1 MSKRRDAGANRR
13 IPSRRIS
20 HFYFKEEFDLKP
32 PSPPPAKRSLQWLV
46 PVLPIAV
53 FCASIVLAVAFT
65 IQDTKQHGPAVE
77 SLKTEAFRWAVNR
90 AMSAAELTQTANSR
104 DEWSIVTT
112 WWKEAI
118 DLMAAVPKSHPKYQ
132 LAQQKV
138 EEYQQNLTY
147 AQTRVEDISSAGAST
162 AHLWTI
168 GSRRID
174 VLKIQGKPTH
184 EARYDALCQEV
195 MYYGGSMV
203 ELSNGVVVQYD
214 DQDKNLKVASKD
226 TMVAAPNDAF
236 AWTLGSSKEEVF
248 KIQGTPSRV
257 VRYDSLRKET
267 LYYNYNT
274 IELTDDRVTGYNNL
288 DGTLKVAIDS
298 ITFST
303 GNPSDFWTIGSDR
316 NDVFRVQG
324 TPSQVS
330 LDHSLCRET
339 LHYGEST
346 VELKNGFVSG
356 YDNISKNLRVKVQ

>member
-13 IPSRRIS
+13 IPSGRIS

-32 PSPPPAKRSLQWLV
+32 ASPPPPKRSLQWLV
-46 PVLPIAV
+46 PILPIAI
-53 FCASIVLAVAFT
+53 FCTSIVLAVAFT
-65 IQDTKQHGPAVE
+65 VQDTKQHGPTVE
-77 SLKTEAFRWAVNR
+77 TLKSEAFRWAVNR
-90 AMSAAELTQTANSR
+90 AMSAAELTQTADSR
-104 DEWSIVTT
+104 DEWSIVSA

-118 DLMAAVPKSHPKYQ
+118 ELMGAVPRSHPKYQ

-147 AQTRVEDISSAGAST
+147 AETRVEAIGSSGTST
-162 AHLWTI
+162 AHLWAV

-174 VLKIQGKPTH
+174 VLKIQGEPTH

-195 MYYGGSMV
+195 MYYGGSVV
-203 ELSNGVVVQYD
+203 ELSNGVVVRYE
-214 DQDKNLKVASKD
+214 DQDKNLKVASNT
-226 TMVAAPNDAF
+226 TMATTGDAF
-236 AWTLGSSKEEVF
+236 AWTLGSPKDEVF

-274 IELTDDRVTGYNNL
+274 IELTDDYVTGYNNL
-288 DGTLKVAIDS
+288 DGTLKVVMAP
-298 ITFST
+298 ITLS
-303 GNPSDFWTIGSDR
+303 GSNSNGFWTIGSDR

-324 TPSQVS
+324 TPSQIS
-330 LDHSLCRET
+330 LEHSMCRET
-339 LHYGEST
+339 LRYGEST

-356 YDNISKNLRVKVQ
+356 YDNVGKNLRVKVQ